1 MSLEDDIAFFEQ
13 VPTLAVL
20 GKNALRV
27 LAIGAETRSLPSGA
41 VLFYAGE
48 LADGGYV
55 IQQGSI
61 LLEPGT
67 PAEGEEITL
76 GPGALIGEL
85 ALLTDMVSPATA
97 IAKEP
102 TVLIRISRNLFK
114 KMLEGYPASA
124 KKLHDIM
131 AGRLDDWTRELDSVK
146 NSLEKGAI
154 SAHLHFNRRRHRHM
168 VGGPRGAA
176 IILGDRDGRHAV
188 GERVRCPDV
197 VEPAAAVGIAPVVHR
212 PITPPRVELFR
223 LRREHAH
230 GVDPAAGIARGVE
243 LFAFDRRMRD
253 HLQHLLVAPDVVLE
267 RRDVE
272 VADQNRALRSFR
284 PEALMAAHLV
294 EK

>member
-1 MSLEDDIAFFEQ
+1 MSLEDDIAFFER

-27 LAIGAETRSLPSGA
+27 LAIGAESRNLPSGA

-55 IQQGSI
+55 VQQGSI

-67 PAEGEEITL
+67 PTEGDEMTV

-131 AGRLDDWTRELDSVK
+131 AERLDNWASELDKVK
-146 NSLEKGAI
+146 A
-154 SAHLHFNRRRHRHM
+154 AMMR
-168 VGGPRGAA
+168 GGP
-176 IILGDRDGRHAV
+176 L
-188 GERVRCPDV
+188 
-197 VEPAAAVGIAPVVHR
+197 
-212 PITPPRVELFR
+212 
-223 LRREHAH
+223 
-230 GVDPAAGIARGVE
+230 
-243 LFAFDRRMRD
+243 
-253 HLQHLLVAPDVVLE
+253 
-267 RRDVE
+267 
-272 VADQNRALRSFR
+272 
-284 PEALMAAHLV
+284 
-294 EK
+294 K

>member
-27 LAIGAETRSLPSGA
+27 LAIGAEARSLPSGA

-131 AGRLDDWTRELDSVK
+131 AGRLDDWTRELGSVK
-146 NSLEKGAI
+146 NSLEK
-154 SAHLHFNRRRHRHM
+154 R
-168 VGGPRGAA
+168 
-176 IILGDRDGRHAV
+176 
-188 GERVRCPDV
+188 
-197 VEPAAAVGIAPVVHR
+197 
-212 PITPPRVELFR
+212 
-223 LRREHAH
+223 
-230 GVDPAAGIARGVE
+230 
-243 LFAFDRRMRD
+243 
-253 HLQHLLVAPDVVLE
+253 
-267 RRDVE
+267 
-272 VADQNRALRSFR
+272 
-284 PEALMAAHLV
+284 
-294 EK
+294 